1 MAEDATE
8 GWGFD
13 EETPLALAGAAEP
26 VPAVVVCDGTEG
38 AGDVIVSVLEVG
50 DGLVHWILPKQIM
63 LPGHVPLGQG
73 VALAHCDEA
82 DS

>member
-1 MAEDATE
+1 MLTIGDADGLNVE
-8 GWGFD
+8 RI
-13 EETPLALAGAAEP
+13 ASGAAVP
-26 VPAVVVCDGTEG
+26 VSAVVVCGGTEG
-38 AGDVIVSVLEVG
+38 AGDVIVSELEVG

-63 LPGHVPLGQG
+63 LPGHVPLGHG